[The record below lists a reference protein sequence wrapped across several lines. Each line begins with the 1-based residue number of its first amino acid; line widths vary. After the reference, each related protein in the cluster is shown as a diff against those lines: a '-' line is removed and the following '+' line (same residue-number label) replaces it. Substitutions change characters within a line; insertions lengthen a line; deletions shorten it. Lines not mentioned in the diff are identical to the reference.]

1 MHRKVLAA
9 AVVATALLAPG
20 TSVAQPK
27 PLPSGTPTAPAAAR
41 SAAPSASAATT
52 SAAPRSAAPP
62 TSATPSTPAG
72 PAASGAPSASA
83 APTASATPT
92 AQAALSPEEEAGKTF
107 QLGREAFKAEDFA
120 RALDHFKKSQSLQAS
135 PGTLLNIALTEEKL
149 GKTASAWASFQRVV
163 EQLKADD
170 DRVPIARDGV
180 ARTAT
185 RVPRLKIERAAGAPP
200 TLAIK
205 VDGAPLA
212 ANQVGVE
219 QMLDPGAHVV
229 TTLVPGFEERR
240 YEVVLSEGQRLPLV
254 VEPGKRTLVAVP
266 VGPTEAP
273 AQSGP
278 SVGRMA
284 AFAFAGAGLAG
295 LGVGIATGVMTLA
308 KKDELAV
315 ACPDPPA
322 CTPAG
327 NLLATE
333 ARTLAGISTGTLIFG
348 GAALATG
355 VVLLFTVGGGKS
367 AFVTASATP
376 DGGAVR
382 ARFHF

>member
-27 PLPSGTPTAPAAAR
+27 PLPSGAPAASTAAR
-41 SAAPSASAATT
+41 SAAPSASAAATAARS
-52 SAAPRSAAPP
+52 SAPSASATPSTSAAPP
-62 TSATPSTPAG
+62 TSA
-72 PAASGAPSASA
+72 
-83 APTASATPT
+83 APTASAVPTTSAPPT
-92 AQAALSPEEEAGKTF
+92 APSAQATLSPEEEAGKTF

-163 EQLKADD
+163 EQLKVDD
-170 DRVPIARDGV
+170 DRVPIAKDGV

-200 TLAIK
+200 TLAIR

-266 VGPTEAP
+266 VGPTDVQ

-278 SVGRMA
+278 NLGRMA

-295 LGVGIATGVMTLA
+295 LGVGIATGVMTFA
-308 KKDELAV
+308 KKDERAL
-315 ACPDPPA
+315 ACPVGTA
-322 CTPAG
+322 CNDVIDA
-327 NLLATE
+327 E
-333 ARTLAGISTGTLIFG
+333 ARTLAGISTGTFIFG
-348 GAALATG
+348 GVALATG

-376 DGGAVR
+376 NGGSLR
-382 ARFHF
+382 ARFQF